1 MQLGDCLF
9 DAQKGLLTH
18 QGTQEQWQLPRAEWQ
33 VLRILAEHQDQV
45 VPKQILGA
53 ADAEHPPLSDSSVTR
68 AIFMLRSFLG
78 PVDEHLIE
86 TVKGKGYRLK
96 LASSLAQQQE
106 VKAWIHHPRERLQRL
121 DIRALANMIVAL
133 IVALAVTLCMVF
145 VVGQWLSEANL
156 ETQTTAPFA
165 QQTVALESGQQVTLS
180 SFATSKTNNTS
191 LIALTERLAAEIKQ
205 CESSPWRKVFLSLSH
220 DKQVFNITLSGEKLG
235 QSVVRNLKL
244 TDFRQRKAFLSEAWL
259 AEVSLCE

>member
-9 DAQKGLLTH
+9 DVQKGLLTH
-18 QGTQEQWQLPRAEWQ
+18 QVTQEQWQLPRAEWQ
-33 VLRILAEHQDQV
+33 VLRILLEHHDQV
-45 VPKQILGA
+45 VPKQVLGA

-96 LASSLAQQQE
+96 LASSSAKKRGLSARYDWL
-106 VKAWIHHPRERLQRL
+106 KWQRIDVSTWMKML
-121 DIRALANMIVAL
+121 IALV
-133 IVALAVTLCMVF
+133 VTLIMVL
-145 VVGQWLSEANL
+145 VVGQWLSTVNL

-165 QQTVALESGQQVTLS
+165 QQTLTLESGQQVTLS
-180 SFATSKTNNTS
+180 SFATSKTNNTL
-191 LIALTERLAAEIKQ
+191 LIGLAERLADDIKH
-205 CESSPWRKVFLSLSH
+205 CESTPWRKVFLSLSH
-220 DKQVFNITLSGEKLG
+220 DKQVFNITLRGEKLG

-244 TDFRQRKAFLSEAWL
+244 TDFRQSKAFLTDAWL